1 MDSVFIGRALVPPF
15 DISRPLLKC
24 PPWSTILSE
33 IDLNQAPQAFM
44 ISGVGFTNPK
54 CRYTNFFTFLSLL
67 MCVLEGLPARGVWP
81 TLFLLALLF
90 LFHASRDFDAV
101 SRQGIRP
108 ETLKIASQI
117 IQPFALDR
125 IQATI
130 ALRLDVDQARGL
142 EHLQVLRHGRPA
154 HRLAFRQLTH
164 CFGLLAQ
171 SLEYVPAG
179 RICQCCKSFC
189 VSHGLL

>member
-1 MDSVFIGRALVPPF
+1 MDSIFIGRGLVPLF

-54 CRYTNFFTFLSLL
+54 CRYTNFFTSISLL

-90 LFHASRDFDAV
+90 LFHTSRDFDAV

-108 ETLKIASQI
+108 ETLQIAPQISQAI
-117 IQPFALDR
+117 ALDR

-130 ALRLDVDQARGL
+130 TLRLDTDQARGL
-142 EHLQVLRHGRPA
+142 KHLEVLRNGGPA
-154 HRLAFRQLTH
+154 DCLAFRQLTH
-164 CFGLLAQ
+164 GFGLPAQ
-171 SLEYVPAG
+171 SLEYVPPG
-179 RICQCCKSFC
+179 RIR
-189 VSHGLL
+189 